1 MLTTISPVKP
11 VSRSWTAL
19 GLVPAPVVK
28 NAGAGVQPSA
38 VAVKFTVSEKPA
50 GGDPVEA
57 CATRGVAP
65 TVIVLRDVQKV
76 PWSTLGGADRSVR
89 RKPVERSTRTPTAKT
104 PLSSERVPAVQRTGT
119 LPVTGN
125 GPDTAVSDCAEAAPE
140 AGAKGGGKRGT
151 GPKCTFFMFFLLA
164 PPIRRRPGRG

>member
-11 VSRSWTAL
+11 VSRVWTAL
-19 GLVPAPVVK
+19 GWVPAPVVK
-28 NAGAGVQPSA
+28 AAGMGVQPAA
-38 VAVKFTVSEKPA
+38 VAVKFTVFEKPA
-50 GGDPVEA
+50 GGRPVEA
-57 CATRGVAP
+57 CATSGLAA

-104 PLSSERVPAVQRTGT
+104 PLSSDRGPEGHRIGT
-119 LPVTGN
+119 LPVSGN

-140 AGAKGGGKRGT
+140 AAPEAAAKAAANAAIG
-151 GPKCTFFMFFLLA
+151 
-164 PPIRRRPGRG
+164 